1 MLSRIARRLA
11 ALVVIALA
19 PLPAA
24 AQDTQ
29 IVRGSQIVERQCA
42 RCHSTGRTGPSP
54 LAQAIPFR
62 DISKRY
68 PLSHLEE
75 ALAEGIVTG
84 HNEMPR
90 FRFTPDEIDAIL
102 GYIASISGQ

>member
-1 MLSRIARRLA
+1 MPSRAIRRLIA
-11 ALVVIALA
+11 CAVILGV
-19 PLPAA
+19 PPPAM

-29 IVRGSQIVERQCA
+29 IVRGSLIVERLCA
-42 RCHSTGRTGPSP
+42 RCHSTGRSGPSP

-62 DISKRY
+62 DIAKRY

-90 FRFTPDEIDAIL
+90 FRFTPDEIDAVL